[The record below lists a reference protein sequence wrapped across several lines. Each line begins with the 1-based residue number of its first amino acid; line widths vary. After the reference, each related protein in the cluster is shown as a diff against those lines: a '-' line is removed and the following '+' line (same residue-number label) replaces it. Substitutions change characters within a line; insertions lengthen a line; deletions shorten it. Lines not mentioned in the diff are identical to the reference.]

1 MDELPHRYLLQEIPY
16 TLEVSLFSGSHIFL
30 VVYSLFIA
38 DILYFSNNWTT
49 LIWPFQGRLAHS
61 QAACHMETGVV
72 RCRRSRSTA
81 PPSSRKM
88 PSHIQVS
95 VKARCLYQT
104 SQWSNYWPKILG
116 DFYRGGNM
124 GWVSFGLKD
133 MEAIIDDVDM
143 TSWELFWNWNKD
155 QMWRAGP

>member
-61 QAACHMETGVV
+61 QAACHMETGVA
-72 RCRRSRSTA
+72 RCRRSQSTA

-95 VKARCLYQT
+95 VKAKCLYQT
-104 SQWSNYWPKILG
+104 FLLPITMIQVLAKNIGRFLQRREYGVSKFWPKGHGGHHRWCWHDKLGIILK
-116 DFYRGGNM
+116 
-124 GWVSFGLKD
+124 LK
-133 MEAIIDDVDM
+133 
-143 TSWELFWNWNKD
+143 
-155 QMWRAGP
+155 